1 MQNATTVLLFVL
13 AVLIAFPLIGG
24 LAMMGFGM
32 MGPAMMNG
40 VMAGYGYGFSPLRM
54 MIGLAVWAIV
64 IGGVT
69 VMVVYFLRNA
79 KLYSPSSEQPLD
91 ILKARY
97 ARGEITKEQFDAI
110 KRDLV
115 A

>member
-1 MQNATTVLLFVL
+1 MQNTTKVLAIVLIVLLAL
-13 AVLIAFPLIGG
+13 LLLGG
-24 LAMMGFGM
+24 FGMMGFGM
-32 MGPAMMNG
+32 MGPGMMNG
-40 VMAGYGYGFSPLRM
+40 IMAGYGYGFNPFRM
-54 MIGLAVWAIV
+54 VLGLAFWALIV
-64 IGGVT
+64 GGVT
-69 VMVVYFLRNA
+69 LLVVYFVRNA
-79 KLYSPSSEQPLD
+79 KSFSPSSELPID